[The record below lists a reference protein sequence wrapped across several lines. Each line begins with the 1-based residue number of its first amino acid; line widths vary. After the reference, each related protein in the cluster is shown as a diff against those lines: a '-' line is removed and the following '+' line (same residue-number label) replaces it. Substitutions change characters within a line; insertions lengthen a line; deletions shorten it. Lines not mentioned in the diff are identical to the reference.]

1 MRPATYAI
9 SACLILFFWQS
20 TRAQGLVDGF
30 MRGQRKASLAV
41 TASQEKY
48 DTYYVGTRAVQNPNL
63 GTVTTEA
70 LNAYGVYGLGY
81 DLDLIVNAS
90 YVRTQASAGYWP
102 KQEGVQ
108 DLSAALRWEAYDY
121 KFGSTRLSWLFAV
134 GYSLPLQ
141 HYVSDALVTIGRG
154 SRNLD
159 GRTLLHFKAGAF
171 FLTGQY
177 GYIRRGKVTLDR
189 IVNYYQPDQ
198 RNPNIGSVVNVPDVT
213 EFVLRSGFS
222 TRHFYV
228 DGWFQQQTPFKNRG
242 TDITPGIPFPTNAV
256 GFTRAG
262 ATLYLPV
269 IKKFGLTGSYST
281 TLSGRNIGKAERMSG
296 GIILGL

>member
-1 MRPATYAI
+1 MKLLSFAA
-9 SACLILFFWQS
+9 AILFTFLAFAQ
-20 TRAQGLVDGF
+20 THAQGLVDGF

-41 TASQEKY
+41 TASHEEY

-90 YVRTQASAGYWP
+90 YVRTGASAGYWP
-102 KQEGVQ
+102 KQEGFQ
-108 DLSAALRWEAYDY
+108 DLSGALRWEAYDY
-121 KFGSTRLSWLFAV
+121 KIGRGRLSWLFAV

-141 HYVSDALVTIGRG
+141 NYVTDALVTIGRG
-154 SRNLD
+154 SRNFD
-159 GRTLLHFKAGAF
+159 GRTILHFKSGAF
-171 FLTGQY
+171 FLSGQY

-189 IVNYYQPDQ
+189 VVNYYQPDQ
-198 RNPNIGSVVNVPDVT
+198 LNPNSGSAVNVPDAT
-213 EFVLRSGFS
+213 EFIIRGGVSAKP
-222 TRHFYV
+222 FYV
-228 DGWFQQQTPFKNRG
+228 DGWFQRQTPFKDRG
-242 TDITPGIPFPTNAV
+242 TDIRAGVPFPTNGV

-262 ATLYLPV
+262 VTLYLPL

-281 TLSGRNIGKAERMSG
+281 TLDGRNIGKASRLSG
-296 GIILGL
+296 GVILGL